1 MASVEDRLTKALAD
15 GFKINGSVVMALMM
29 EAAKPA
35 AESLRQIK
43 EELRDFEDFQKQKAV
58 WRAAE
63 AAEAAA
69 CAASEKI
76 APEDEEYEVE
86 VEEFEHKGKT
96 YWRELKAG
104 FNGQYRVLGGDEEDP
119 EVVGECQITGRDMN
133 LQFYP
138 SWLRKLGVKEVVWVG
153 TDWM

>member
-1 MASVEDRLTKALAD
+1 MASVEDRLAKALAD
-15 GFKINGSVVMALMM
+15 GYKLNGSVVMALMM
-29 EAAKPA
+29 EAAEAAA
-35 AESLRQIK
+35 AESLGHIN
-43 EELRDFEDFQKQKAV
+43 EGLRDAEDFLKQKAV

-69 CAASEKI
+69 QAS
-76 APEDEEYEVE
+76 EDEEVD

-96 YWRELKAG
+96 YWRDLKAG
-104 FNGQYRVLGGDEEDP
+104 FNGKYRVLGGDEEDP
-119 EVVGECQITGRDMN
+119 EIVGECEITGRNMN

-138 SWLRKLGVKEVVWVG
+138 SWLIKLTEEKMVWVG